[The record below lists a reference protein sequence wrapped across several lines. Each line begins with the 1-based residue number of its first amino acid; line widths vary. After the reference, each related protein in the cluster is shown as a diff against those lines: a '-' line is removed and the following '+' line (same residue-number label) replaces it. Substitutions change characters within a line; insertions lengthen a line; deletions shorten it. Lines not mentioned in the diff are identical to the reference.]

1 MEITIYYISL
11 FVGLVSGTCSTF
23 VMTVFEIPFYRL
35 WGIKGVYEFHESE
48 MMISKLLKRSF
59 SGKLSGMGMMMH
71 MLNGSMLAVPF
82 VFYMTITNTIPSAFM
97 GIAYAIVVW
106 IVTLLPI
113 HKTITGE
120 SLGKN
125 PYGYKPI
132 IVSIFG
138 HFIYGFV
145 LYFTYVRIM

>member
-11 FVGLVSGTCSTF
+11 FVGLVSGIFSTF

-97 GIAYAIVVW
+97 GNAF
-106 IVTLLPI
+106 LD
-113 HKTITGE
+113 
-120 SLGKN
+120 
-125 PYGYKPI
+125 
-132 IVSIFG
+132 
-138 HFIYGFV
+138 
-145 LYFTYVRIM
+145 